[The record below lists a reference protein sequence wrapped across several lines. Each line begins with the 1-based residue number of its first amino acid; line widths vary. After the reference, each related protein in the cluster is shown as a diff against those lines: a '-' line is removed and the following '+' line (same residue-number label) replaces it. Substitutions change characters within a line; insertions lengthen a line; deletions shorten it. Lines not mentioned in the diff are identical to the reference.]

1 MTEPP
6 RPLSSM
12 PTEMI
17 PMLDLRA
24 QFESI
29 APEIR
34 AAVEDVLTAQ
44 QFVLGPQ
51 GTALEREIAEACGA
65 GFGVGLASGTEALEL
80 GLHACGV
87 KAGDEVIVPAFTFI
101 ATGSAVSALGARP
114 VFADIE
120 PSTFN
125 LDPDQIE
132 ARITPRTR
140 AIVAVHL
147 FGLSADMDP
156 ILAVAENHGIPV
168 IEDNAQ
174 SFGATYRG
182 RMTGSMGRVGCLSFY
197 PSKNLGAY
205 GDAGMI
211 VTNDEKLAVRLRA
224 LRNHGQTGQYLSTE
238 RGWNSRLD
246 ELQAAILRVKL
257 RHMAEWT
264 ATRQS
269 HARTY
274 DSLLADLPG
283 IVLPRASAGSEH
295 VYYLYTIR
303 VEGHAGGNARAN
315 DRGNEVRS
323 DLVQQRLKER
333 GVASIVYYPVP
344 LHLQPLYASFGG
356 KPGDLRVSERAA
368 REVLSIP
375 LYPELTR
382 EQIERVAQEVR
393 RAVLQD

>member
-1 MTEPP
+1 M
-6 RPLSSM
+6 
-12 PTEMI
+12 EMI

-24 QFESI
+24 QFETI

-34 AAVEDVLTAQ
+34 AAVEEVLTSQ

-51 GTALEREIAEACGA
+51 GEALEQEIAEACGA
-65 GFGVGLASGTEALEL
+65 RYGVGLASGTDALEL

-120 PSTFN
+120 PATFN

-147 FGLSADMDP
+147 FGLAADMDP
-156 ILAVAENHGIPV
+156 ILAVAEKHGIPV

-182 RMTGSMGRVGCLSFY
+182 RKTGSMGRLGCLSFY

-211 VTNDEKLAVRLRA
+211 VTSDEKLAARVRA

-264 ATRQS
+264 EKRQQ
-269 HARTY
+269 HARLY
-274 DSLLADLPG
+274 NSLLADLPG
-283 IVLPRASAGSEH
+283 IVLPRVPPGSEH

-303 VEGHAGGNARAN
+303 VEGRAGGHARPTEK
-315 DRGNEVRS
+315 GNEIRS
-323 DLVQQRLKER
+323 DLVQQRLKES
-333 GVASIVYYPVP
+333 GVASMVYYPVP
-344 LHLQPLYASFGG
+344 LHLQPLYALLGG
-356 KPGDLRVSERAA
+356 KPGDLRVSERAS

-375 LYPELTR
+375 LYPEMTR
-382 EQIERVAQEVR
+382 EQIERVAQEAR
-393 RAVLQD
+393 GAALQYK

>member
-1 MTEPP
+1 M
-6 RPLSSM
+6 
-12 PTEMI
+12 EMI

-29 APEIR
+29 SAEIR
-34 AAVEDVLTAQ
+34 TAVDEVFTSQ
-44 QFVLGPQ
+44 KFILGPH
-51 GTALEREIAEACGA
+51 GEALEDEIARSCGVRHA
-65 GFGVGLASGTEALEL
+65 VGVASGTEALEL

-87 KAGDEVIVPAFTFI
+87 GLGDEVIVPAFTFI
-101 ATGSAVSALGARP
+101 ATGSAVSAIGARP

-120 PSTFN
+120 PATFN
-125 LDPDQIE
+125 LDPEQIE

-140 AIVAVHL
+140 AIVVVHL

-156 ILAVAENHGIPV
+156 ILAIAGKHGISV

-174 SFGATYRG
+174 SFGAAYHG
-182 RMTGSMGRVGCLSFY
+182 RKTGSMGRIGCLSFY

-211 VTNDEKLAVRLRA
+211 VTNDGKLAERLRS

-238 RGWNSRLD
+238 RGWNCRLD

-257 RHMAEWT
+257 RHMADWT
-264 ATRQS
+264 AKRQV
-269 HARTY
+269 HAGLY
-274 DSLLADLPG
+274 NSLLRDVPG
-283 IVLPRASAGSEH
+283 LLIPRVPAGRDH

-303 VEGHAGGNARAN
+303 VEGRPGGHSRPNVK
-315 DRGNEVRS
+315 GNEVRS

-333 GVASIVYYPVP
+333 GIASMVYYPVP
-344 LHLQPLYASFGG
+344 LHLQPLYASLGG

-375 LYPELTR
+375 LYPEMTPV
-382 EQIERVAQEVR
+382 QVERVAREVR
-393 RAVLQD
+393 ETAHE

>member
-1 MTEPP
+1 MTAPP
-6 RPLSSM
+6 PSS
-12 PTEMI
+12 TATKII

-24 QFESI
+24 QFETI

-34 AAVEDVLTAQ
+34 AAVEDVLAAQ

-51 GTALEREIAEACGA
+51 GEALEREIAEACGV
-65 GFGVGLASGTEALEL
+65 GYGVGLASGTEALEL

-120 PSTFN
+120 PATFN

-140 AIVAVHL
+140 AIVVVHL

-156 ILAVAENHGIPV
+156 ILGVAGKHGIPV

-182 RMTGSMGRVGCLSFY
+182 RKTGSMGRMGCLSFY

-211 VTNDEKLAVRLRA
+211 VTSDEKLAVRLRA

-257 RHMAEWT
+257 RHMSDWT
-264 ATRQS
+264 AARQA
-269 HARTY
+269 HARLY
-274 DSLLADLPG
+274 NSLLADLPG
-283 IVLPRASAGSEH
+283 IVLPRAPAGRDH

-303 VEGHAGGNARAN
+303 VEGRAGGYTRAT
-315 DRGNEVRS
+315 DRGSEVRS
-323 DLVQQRLKER
+323 DLVQQRLKEG

-344 LHLQPLYASFGG
+344 LHLQPLYAWLGG
-356 KPGDLRVSERAA
+356 KPGELRVSERAA

-382 EQIERVAQEVR
+382 EQIERVAQEVNK
-393 RAVLQD
+393 ALLQDS

>member
-1 MTEPP
+1 MNAPP
-6 RPLSSM
+6 RPSM
-12 PTEMI
+12 ELI

-24 QFESI
+24 QFETIGS
-29 APEIR
+29 EIR
-34 AAVEDVLTAQ
+34 SAIEEVLAAQ
-44 QFVLGPQ
+44 QFVVGPQ
-51 GTALEREIAEACGA
+51 GEALEEEIAAA
-65 GFGVGLASGTEALEL
+65 SGVRHAVGVASGTEALEL

-87 KAGDEVIVPAFTFI
+87 GLGDEVIVPAFTFI
-101 ATGSAVSALGARP
+101 ATGSAVSALGGRP

-120 PSTFN
+120 PATFN

-140 AIVAVHL
+140 AIVVVHL
-147 FGLSADMDP
+147 FGLAADMDP
-156 ILAVAENHGIPV
+156 ILAVAEKHGIPV

-182 RMTGSMGRVGCLSFY
+182 RKTGSMGRLGCLSFY

-211 VTNDEKLAVRLRA
+211 VTNDDTLAIRLRA

-246 ELQAAILRVKL
+246 EMQAAVLRVKL
-257 RHMAEWT
+257 RYITEWT
-264 ATRQS
+264 AKRQA
-269 HARTY
+269 HAQLY
-274 DSLLADLPG
+274 DSLLKDLPG
-283 IVLPRASAGSEH
+283 IIPPRVPPGREH
-295 VYYLYTIR
+295 VYYLYTLR
-303 VEGHAGGNARAN
+303 VEGRAGGYSRPN
-315 DRGNEVRS
+315 DKGNEARS

-333 GVASIVYYPVP
+333 GVSSMVYYPVP
-344 LHLQPLYASFGG
+344 LHLQPLYASLGG

-375 LYPELTR
+375 LYPEMTT
-382 EQIERVAQEVR
+382 EQVQRVAEAVR
-393 RAVLQD
+393 AAVRA

>member
-1 MTEPP
+1 MTAPP
-6 RPLSSM
+6 RPSM
-12 PTEMI
+12 EMI

-24 QFESI
+24 QFETI

-34 AAVEDVLTAQ
+34 AAVEAVLTAQ

-51 GTALEREIAEACGA
+51 GEALEREIAEACGVRY
-65 GFGVGLASGTEALEL
+65 GTGLASGTEALEL

-101 ATGSAVSALGARP
+101 ATGSAVSAIGARP

-120 PSTFN
+120 PATFN
-125 LDPDQIE
+125 LDPGQLE
-132 ARITPRTR
+132 ALITPRTR

-147 FGLSADMDP
+147 FGLAADMDP
-156 ILAVAENHGIPV
+156 ILAVAEKHGIPV

-174 SFGATYRG
+174 SFGATYKG
-182 RMTGSMGRVGCLSFY
+182 RKTGSMGRLGCLSFY

-211 VTNDEKLAVRLRA
+211 VTSDEKLAARLRS

-257 RHMAEWT
+257 THLAGWT

-269 HARTY
+269 YARLY
-274 DSLLADLPG
+274 DSLLKDLPG
-283 IVLPRASAGSEH
+283 IVTPRIPPGREH
-295 VYYLYTIR
+295 VYYLYSIR
-303 VEGHAGGNARAN
+303 VEDRVGSSGKAK
-315 DRGNEVRS
+315 DRGDETRS

-333 GVASIVYYPVP
+333 GVASTVYYPVP
-344 LHLQPLYASFGG
+344 LHLQPLYALLGG

-393 RAVLQD
+393 NAALQDK